1 MTIVQAIDLWAAR
14 RCLSINAALKELK
27 VGPNLYYGWR
37 KGSFPHRATISR
49 LAPLLGVDTGKIIL
63 GVTREKEKLD
73 SGVFLRDPSLEAG
86 LPTDL
91 AIIQMPRSAW
101 NELSGILYR
110 YNAALVGSINLPT
123 PHKEAVVTNTLTHDF
138 AA

>member
-1 MTIVQAIDLWAAR
+1 MEKGKFPAQGHDFAAR
-14 RCLSINAALKELK
+14 AVAWGRHRKD
-27 VGPNLYYGWR
+27 NLRRY
-37 KGSFPHRATISR
+37 
-49 LAPLLGVDTGKIIL
+49 
-63 GVTREKEKLD
+63 REKEKLD

-123 PHKEAVVTNTLTHDF
+123 PHEEAVVTNTLTHDF